1 MRVSSNPNSVYPSAV
16 QSRVE
21 VSFYPGA
28 LLITGKWFMSRPKRG
43 SKVIDR
49 AQRRIAA
56 LKSISPTLDLG
67 NGVTIDSFAAV
78 IKTTQD
84 KLEAYNSSLSTVDM
98 TQGALEF
105 AEKSLMELTEHML
118 LSVAA
123 KYGKNS
129 DEYKM
134 AGGVRRSDRK
144 RPVRKPKQEAIV
156 W

>member
-1 MRVSSNPNSVYPSAV
+1 
-16 QSRVE
+16 
-21 VSFYPGA
+21 
-28 LLITGKWFMSRPKRG
+28 MSRPKRG
-43 SKVIDR
+43 SKVLDR

-67 NGVTIDSFAAV
+67 NGITIDSFASA

-84 KLEAYNSSLSTVDM
+84 KLEAYNSSLSTVDL
-98 TQGALEF
+98 TQGTLEL

-118 LSVAA
+118 VSVAA

-134 AGGVRRSDRK
+134 AGGVRRSERK
-144 RPVRKPKQEAIV
+144 RPMRQPKQGAV
-156 W
+156 A

>member
-1 MRVSSNPNSVYPSAV
+1 
-16 QSRVE
+16 
-21 VSFYPGA
+21 
-28 LLITGKWFMSRPKRG
+28 MSRLKRG
-43 SKVIDR
+43 SKVIDK

-67 NGVTIDSFAAV
+67 NGVTIDAFATL

-98 TQGALEF
+98 TQEALEVT
-105 AEKSLMELTEHML
+105 EKSLMELTEHML

-144 RPVRKPKQEAIV
+144 RPARKPKQEAIA
-156 W
+156 

>member
-1 MRVSSNPNSVYPSAV
+1 
-16 QSRVE
+16 
-21 VSFYPGA
+21 
-28 LLITGKWFMSRPKRG
+28 MSRLKRG

-67 NGVTIDSFAAV
+67 NGVTIDAFATL

-98 TQGALEF
+98 TQEALEVT
-105 AEKSLMELTEHML
+105 EKSLMQLTEHML

-134 AGGVRRSDRK
+134 AGGVRKSDRK
-144 RPVRKPKQEAIV
+144 RPVRKPKQEAIA
-156 W
+156 

>member
-1 MRVSSNPNSVYPSAV
+1 
-16 QSRVE
+16 
-21 VSFYPGA
+21 
-28 LLITGKWFMSRPKRG
+28 MSRPKRG
-43 SKVIDR
+43 SKVLDK

-56 LKSISPTLDLG
+56 LKSISTTLDLG
-67 NGVTIDSFAAV
+67 NGVSIDSFAAV

-84 KLEAYNSSLSTVDM
+84 KLEAYNSSLSTVDL
-98 TQGALEF
+98 TQGALEL

-134 AGGVRRSDRK
+134 AGGVRRSERK
-144 RPVRKPKQEAIV
+144 RPVRQPKKEAV
-156 W
+156 ALGNSRK

>member
-1 MRVSSNPNSVYPSAV
+1 
-16 QSRVE
+16 
-21 VSFYPGA
+21 
-28 LLITGKWFMSRPKRG
+28 MSRPKRG
-43 SKVIDR
+43 ARVVNK

-67 NGVTIDSFAAV
+67 NGVTIYSFAAV

-84 KLEAYNSSLSTVDM
+84 KLEAYNSSLSTVDL
-98 TQGALEF
+98 TQGALEL

-134 AGGVRRSDRK
+134 AGGVRRSERK
-144 RPVRKPKQEAIV
+144 RPVRQPKQAAV
-156 W
+156 A

>member
-1 MRVSSNPNSVYPSAV
+1 
-16 QSRVE
+16 
-21 VSFYPGA
+21 
-28 LLITGKWFMSRPKRG
+28 MSRPKRG
-43 SKVIDR
+43 SKVLDR

-67 NGVTIDSFAAV
+67 NGVTIDSFAAL

-84 KLEAYNSSLSTVDM
+84 KLETYKSSLSTVDL
-98 TQGALEF
+98 TQGALEV

-134 AGGVRRSDRK
+134 AGGVRRSDVYDGLRLRK
-144 RPVRKPKQEAIV
+144 RPMRQPKQGAV
-156 W
+156 V

>member
-1 MRVSSNPNSVYPSAV
+1 
-16 QSRVE
+16 
-21 VSFYPGA
+21 
-28 LLITGKWFMSRPKRG
+28 MSRPKRG
-43 SKVIDR
+43 SKVLDK

-56 LKSISPTLDLG
+56 LKSISTTLDLG

-84 KLEAYNSSLSTVDM
+84 KLEAYNSSLSTVDL
-98 TQGALEF
+98 TQGALEL

-123 KYGKNS
+123 RYGKNS

-144 RPVRKPKQEAIV
+144 RPVRQPKKEAV
-156 W
+156 A